1 MRFPVFFFAGMW
13 IASVVL
19 AWYLGGAAI
28 DETSERLAR
37 ETRSNAQEALDRHNA
52 KTEREWREIFS
63 ESDELP
69 SPTRKRPTGNPRGEE
84 PSDGP
89 ATFSLEGIETAEEA
103 SKRFMA
109 FADAKLRQ
117 GPNGHLELF
126 RTLDTL
132 AQNADSFRHLVVD
145 EAAAM
150 RLLYPWVKF
159 LVERDQRVIAM
170 AETLYK
176 TAAENPS
183 WFEGTDDDTFE
194 IFTEGLA
201 VLLPGAVDAATLARF
216 RGYVENV
223 MAMPEG
229 SLPKALR
236 SNRGEFRRNL
246 KWWAPPLAQEEVL
259 EQLQDASLPYTARLE
274 LLRRVDPKELAGVDL
289 LGILVPALEAGDRR
303 AVSLVGKLPFGAGDV
318 PSLDQAFMVGAK
330 AGKLRSWNIRS
341 YLADTNRR
349 KWSEAQPFIETGLNL
364 GGRATNE
371 FANAIAWLEEKPDKD
386 YVRSMIAT
394 YALSENTK
402 RFLEQ
407 RCGLKE

>member
-1 MRFPVFFFAGMW
+1 MRFLFAGFW

-19 AWYLGGAAI
+19 AWYLGGAAT
-28 DETSERLAR
+28 DEANERLPR
-37 ETRSNAQEALDRHNA
+37 ETPRTFQQALDEANA
-52 KTEREWREIFS
+52 ETEKEWREIFA

-69 SPTRKRPTGNPRGEE
+69 SAPRKRPTG
-84 PSDGP
+84 GP
-89 ATFSLEGIETAEEA
+89 PGKEQPHAQAPFSLEGIETAEDA

-109 FADAKLRQ
+109 FADAKLHQ
-117 GPNGHLELF
+117 GPEGHLELF
-126 RTLDTL
+126 RALDTL
-132 AQNADSFRHLVVD
+132 TQNTESFEHLFED
-145 EAAAM
+145 EATMM

-159 LVERDQRVIAM
+159 LVERDQRVIGM

-303 AVSLVGKLPFGAGDV
+303 AVSLVGKLPVGAGDV

-364 GGRATNE
+364 GGRATDE